1 MLEST
6 AAYKSAVTGTVRRT
20 YVRAAVGII
29 DPDIVFTSVD
39 GSAQASYSQP
49 EQVYDTTFDSGD
61 TVMSLGLNRV
71 MLDGS
76 FTPLQSDDVRQVGY
90 VGQELSGD
98 DGSFANT
105 QTVTLNFDNVD
116 VLQAITLGFSTK
128 FYDGVPRDFTVT
140 CGSQSW
146 SYADN
151 TLSRIIIEDF
161 TVDSPTDITLQIT
174 KWSLPSR
181 RVRVIEIYPGL
192 YEEWTLDDLYALSVT
207 QQANFASTALPY
219 GTCQLSVDNTDRRF
233 EPSNPE
239 GIFKSIEDRQGV
251 DISIGVELSSGVVEY
266 KHIGKYYQYSGGWKT
281 GRNAM
286 TIDWSLVDIIGLLSS
301 REYIPPTTLPTTADG
316 WIASIV
322 GQLGTLFTNAYA
334 VDESLASKSLSPDS
348 RANVT
353 GRKCSDL
360 ITWVA
365 LAAGGYAV
373 ADNRGR
379 LAVKALS
386 TTGGSVTLDNIA
398 DYPTVS
404 ANQDLAFISFT
415 LHDGNATQYI
425 VDGTAEASSNTISVD
440 NPFIKTQTAADAAA
454 AIILAFY
461 GGNAYST
468 TGRGDPASEVG
479 DVDTLSITDE
489 ISATARRVSQTFAY
503 SEGVLQGC
511 QATYIEVKKS

>member
-29 DPDIVFTSVD
+29 DPDIEFTSVD

-49 EQVYDTTFDSGD
+49 EQVHDTTFDSGD

-71 MLDGS
+71 LLDGG

-98 DGSFANT
+98 DGGFENT
-105 QTVTLNFDNVD
+105 QSVTLRFDNVD
-116 VLQAITLGFSTK
+116 VLQAITLQFSTK
-128 FYDGVPRDFTVT
+128 IYDGIPRDFTVA
-140 CGSQSW
+140 CGSQNW
-146 SYADN
+146 SYTDN
-151 TLSRIIIEDF
+151 ESARVVIEDF
-161 TVDSPTDITLQIT
+161 TVNSPTSIALQIT

-192 YEEWTLDDLYALSVT
+192 YEEWTLDDLYALSIT

-233 EPSNPE
+233 EPSNPA

-251 DISIGVELSSGVVEY
+251 DISIGVELAGGSVEY
-266 KHIGKYYQYSGGWKT
+266 KRIGKYYQYSGGWKT

-301 REYIPPTTLPTTADG
+301 REYIPPTTLPTTVDG

-334 VDESLASKSLSPDS
+334 VDESLASKVLSPDS
-348 RANVT
+348 RDNVT
-353 GRKCSDL
+353 GKKCSD
-360 ITWVA
+360 IIMWVA

-379 LAVKALS
+379 LAVKALP

-415 LHDGNATQYI
+415 LHDGSGTQYI
-425 VDGTAEASSNTISVD
+425 VDGTAAASSNTISVD

-461 GGNAYST
+461 GGNAYSI

-479 DVDTLSITDE
+479 DVDTLAITGE
-489 ISATARRVSQTFAY
+489 ITATARRVSQTYVY

-511 QATYIEVKKS
+511 QATFIEVKKI

>member
-6 AAYKSAVTGTVRRT
+6 AAYKSAVVGTVRRT

-29 DPDIVFTSVD
+29 DPDIEFTSVD

-71 MLDGS
+71 VLDGS
-76 FTPLQSDDVRQVGY
+76 FTPLQDSDVRQVGY
-90 VGQELSGD
+90 VGQELSGE
-98 DGSFANT
+98 DGNFANT
-105 QTVTLNFDNVD
+105 QIVTLSFDNVD
-116 VLQAITLGFSTK
+116 ILQAITLGFSTK

-146 SYADN
+146 NYTDN
-151 TLSRIIIEDF
+151 TSSRIIIEDF
-161 TVDSPTDITLQIT
+161 TVNSPTAITLKIT

-181 RVRVIEIYPGL
+181 RVRIIEIYPGL

-219 GTCQLSVDNTDRRF
+219 GTCQLSVDNTGRRF

-239 GIFKSIEDRQGV
+239 GIFKSIEERQGV
-251 DISIGVELSSGVVEY
+251 DISIGVELTSGAVEY
-266 KHIGKYYQYSGGWKT
+266 KRIGKYYQYSGGWKT

-301 REYIPPTTLPTTADG
+301 REYIPPATLPTTVSG
-316 WIASIV
+316 WLASIV
-322 GQLGTLFTNAYA
+322 GQLGPLFVSAYTA
-334 VDESLASKSLSPDS
+334 DEELAGKSISPDN

-353 GRKCSDL
+353 GKTCSD
-360 ITWVA
+360 IIMWVA

-379 LAVKALS
+379 LSVKALP
-386 TTGGSVTLDNIA
+386 TTGGSVTLDNII
-398 DYPTVS
+398 DYPVVS
-404 ANQDLAFISFT
+404 SNQDIAFVAFA
-415 LHDGNATQYI
+415 LHDGKNTQYI
-425 VDGTAEASSNTISVD
+425 VNGAAAASSNTISVD
-440 NPFIKTQTAADAAA
+440 NPFIKTQAQADAAA
-454 AIILAFY
+454 QIILAFY

-468 TGRGDPASEVG
+468 VGRGDPASEVG
-479 DVDTLSITDE
+479 DVDTLAITGE
-489 ISATARRVSQTFAY
+489 LSASARRVSQTFAY

-511 QATYIEVKKS
+511 QATFIEVDNG

>member
-6 AAYKSAVTGTVRRT
+6 AAYKAAVVGTVRRT
-20 YVRAAVGII
+20 YVQAAVGII
-29 DPDIVFTSVD
+29 DPDISFTDTS
-39 GSAQASYSQP
+39 GSDEAEYSQP
-49 EQVYDTTFDSGD
+49 EQLHDANFISGD
-61 TVMSLGLNRV
+61 TVMSLELNRAL
-71 MLDGS
+71 LDGS
-76 FTPLQSDDVRQVGY
+76 FTPLQDGDARQVGY
-90 VGQELSGD
+90 VGLAPAGD
-98 DGSFANT
+98 DGSFEEP
-105 QTVTLNFDNVD
+105 QTVTLSFSGVET
-116 VLQAITLGFSTK
+116 LQAITLGFSTK
-128 FYDGVPRDFTVT
+128 PYDGVPLAFTVT
-140 CGSQSW
+140 CGSKSW
-146 SYADN
+146 SYTTNHAP
-151 TLSRIIIEDF
+151 RVVIEDF
-161 TVDSPTDITLQIT
+161 AESSPTSITLTIES
-174 KWSLPSR
+174 WSIPGR
-181 RVRVIEIYPGL
+181 RVRIIEIYPGL

-239 GIFKSIEDRQGV
+239 GIFKSIEERQGV
-251 DISIGVELSSGVVEY
+251 DISIGVELTSGAVEY
-266 KHIGKYYQYSGGWKT
+266 KRIGKYYQYSGGWKT

-301 REYIPPTTLPTTADG
+301 REYIPPTTLPTTVDG

-322 GQLGTLFTNAYA
+322 GQLGTLFTSAYA
-334 VDESLASKSLSPDS
+334 VDESLASKTLSPDS
-348 RANVT
+348 RDNVV
-353 GRKCSDL
+353 GKKCSDL
-360 ITWVA
+360 IMWVA

-379 LAVKALS
+379 LAIKELP
-386 TTGGSVTLDNIA
+386 TDGGSVTLDNIS

-404 ANQDLAFISFT
+404 ANQDIAFISFT
-415 LHDGNATQYI
+415 LHDGAGTQYI

-479 DVDTLSITDE
+479 DVDTLAITGE
-489 ISATARRVSQTFAY
+489 ITATARRVSQTFAY

-511 QATYIEVKKS
+511 QATFIEVSES